1 MTKNI
6 QNHDTCI
13 NKHFIKLPILIT
25 IISVQFLDFYFLSI
39 SKVLDHIFDIAFSH
53 VQCTQCNFL
62 VLGLLLVS
70 RRKGTGTGNEMFT
83 RSKRASFREKNG
95 RRKRLGGK
103 LAFYIYTQKR
113 CLQHIIFIFLC
124 INIMFHAI
132 QSSGYYIFLS
142 LHR

>member
-103 LAFYIYTQKR
+103 LAFYIYIHRKDVFST
-113 CLQHIIFIFLC
+113 LFLFFC
-124 INIMFHAI
+124 VSTLCFMLYN
-132 QSSGYYIFLS
+132 L
-142 LHR
+142 